1 MLTNAALVTLLNTN
15 LNDDRSLSIQMY
27 FTRLIDRKVFG
38 NGINQYRI
46 KNTVNNTY
54 ITTLAGFIAAISPIY
69 IKPDYYYYA
78 TQTTIGDTIH
88 PAIVLL
94 TNLVVELS
102 NYSDEDDIYTTNVGY
117 GNKTIGLI
125 LSYMNESEPLKIT
138 DIKLL

>member
-15 LNDDRSLSIQMY
+15 LNDDRMLSIQMY

-38 NGINQYRI
+38 SGINQYRI
-46 KNTVNNTY
+46 KNTVTGLY
-54 ITTLAGFIAAISPIY
+54 ITSLADFIAAIDPLY

-88 PAIVLL
+88 PAIVIL
-94 TNLVVELS
+94 TNMVVELIA
-102 NYSDEDDIYTTNVGY
+102 YSDEDDIYTTNVGY
-117 GNKTIGLI
+117 GDKTIGLI

-138 DIKLL
+138 DVKLL